1 MTKIQTMHSRVR
13 QDSLR
18 HTLESNRH
26 LWNPMGDL
34 GPFFVILDLR
44 YYWTT
49 GLFRNPTLT
58 TWGSYWTL
66 SGLGPFVFVYL
77 CICHVL
83 VFLLTETY
91 PGSFGTSSVS
101 PSTAITE
108 LSILPKAKSC
118 CKITRDLQKSSQ
130 ELSKVTNKGHRK
142 RWFSCT
148 KLLSSFR
155 LRLSTSIS
163 LSYACC
169 VSPPF
174 LSSLLSS
181 FSSNW
186 GTRFSN
192 L

>member
-1 MTKIQTMHSRVR
+1 MKSDGWYGYGYGYGYGM
-13 QDSLR
+13 
-18 HTLESNRH
+18 
-26 LWNPMGDL
+26 
-34 GPFFVILDLR
+34 GPFFAILDLE
-44 YYWTT
+44 YYWPT

-58 TWGSYWTL
+58 TWGSCTGHYL
-66 SGLGPFVFVYL
+66 DQGHLYL

-130 ELSKVTNKGHRK
+130 KLSKVTNKGHRK

-155 LRLSTSIS
+155 LLLSTSIS

-174 LSSLLSS
+174 LSSLSS

>member
-1 MTKIQTMHSRVR
+1 MKWVIRGLFCHFRFEVLLAHWTFQKPHF
-13 QDSLR
+13 DNLR
-18 HTLESNRH
+18 FLYWTISG
-26 LWNPMGDL
+26 P
-34 GPFFVILDLR
+34 GPFL
-44 YYWTT
+44 
-49 GLFRNPTLT
+49 
-58 TWGSYWTL
+58 
-66 SGLGPFVFVYL
+66 FVYL

-108 LSILPKAKSC
+108 LSILPKDKSC

-148 KLLSSFR
+148 KSLSSFR
-155 LRLSTSIS
+155 LLLSTSIS

-174 LSSLLSS
+174 LSSLSS